1 MEWLGD
7 NKKIDPTRRAVSGG
21 LECQCQVES
30 QLVTECH
37 KSLELSFCR
46 TKMRNLVLSK
56 SSLPLSS
63 KGKVLYSIRAPKKGS
78 RALFH
83 SCLLQDTT

>member
-1 MEWLGD
+1 MQ
-7 NKKIDPTRRAVSGG
+7 K
-21 LECQCQVES
+21 
-30 QLVTECH
+30 
-37 KSLELSFCR
+37 
-46 TKMRNLVLSK
+46 LVLPK

-83 SCLLQDTT
+83 PCLLRDSREVKRE

>member
-1 MEWLGD
+1 
-7 NKKIDPTRRAVSGG
+7 
-21 LECQCQVES
+21 
-30 QLVTECH
+30 
-37 KSLELSFCR
+37 
-46 TKMRNLVLSK
+46 MRNLVLPK

-83 SCLLQDTT
+83 PCLLQDSREVKRE

>member
-1 MEWLGD
+1 
-7 NKKIDPTRRAVSGG
+7 
-21 LECQCQVES
+21 
-30 QLVTECH
+30 
-37 KSLELSFCR
+37 
-46 TKMRNLVLSK
+46 MRNLVLPK

-83 SCLLQDTT
+83 PCLLRDSREVKHE